1 MANASHQSKQKQQTL
16 KKESQASQEPV
27 TNGETQQSGLSWNE
41 KDGNRVYL
49 SVQQADLF
57 KQLLAASQEAQTQVQ
72 FALVAAGIADQ
83 TVIGGDLDA
92 EKPYF
97 LVKNPE

>member
-1 MANASHQSKQKQQTL
+1 MANASHQSRQKQQTL
-16 KKESQASQEPV
+16 KKESQASQEPI
-27 TNGETQQSGLSWNE
+27 TNGKAQVQE
-41 KDGNRVYL
+41 DRVYL

-57 KQLLAASQEAQTQVQ
+57 KSLLAASQEAQTQVE

-83 TVIGGDLDA
+83 AVIGGDLDA

-97 LVKNPE
+97 LVKDPE

>member
-16 KKESQASQEPV
+16 KKELPASQEPV
-27 TNGETQQSGLSWNE
+27 TNGQTQPLEN
-41 KDGNRVYL
+41 KVYL

-57 KQLLAASQEAQTQVQ
+57 KSLLAASQEAQTQVQ

-83 TVIGGDLDA
+83 AVIGGDLDA

-97 LVKNPE
+97 LVKDPE

>member
-1 MANASHQSKQKQQTL
+1 MANASHQSRQKQQTL
-16 KKESQASQEPV
+16 KKESQASQEPK
-27 TNGETQQSGLSWNE
+27 TNGQPQPLE
-41 KDGNRVYL
+41 DRVYL

-57 KQLLAASQEAQTQVQ
+57 KSLLAASQEAQTQVQ
-72 FALVAAGIADQ
+72 FALVAAGISDQ
-83 TVIGGDLDA
+83 AVIGGDLDA

>member
-1 MANASHQSKQKQQTL
+1 MANASHQSRQKQQTL
-16 KKESQASQEPV
+16 KKESQASQEPK
-27 TNGETQQSGLSWNE
+27 TNGQTQVQE
-41 KDGNRVYL
+41 DRVYL

-83 TVIGGDLDA
+83 AVTGGDLDA

-97 LVKNPE
+97 LVKDPE